1 MKQRTQKHDPD
12 CPATYAIEV
21 QGWLDES
28 WSDWFDDMDVVP
40 EVTAE
45 GTTITKLTGIVV
57 DQAALLGLL
66 RRLHNLHLRLLSVNQ
81 VERKEET

>member
-1 MKQRTQKHDPD
+1 MKQRTQKHHPD
-12 CPATYAIEV
+12 DPATYTIEV

-28 WSDWFDDMDVVP
+28 WSGWFDGMDVAP
-40 EVTAE
+40 KVTAE

-66 RRLHNLHLRLLSVNQ
+66 RRLHNLHLRLLSVNR
-81 VERKEET
+81 VE

>member
-1 MKQRTQKHDPD
+1 VKQRTRKHDPD
-12 CPATYAIEV
+12 YPATYTIEV

-40 EVTAE
+40 KVSAE

-66 RRLHNLHLRLLSVNQ
+66 RRLHNLHLRLLSVNR
-81 VERKEET
+81 VE

>member
-1 MKQRTQKHDPD
+1 MKKGAQRHDLG
-12 CPATYAIEV
+12 CPATYEIKV

-28 WSDWFDDMDVVP
+28 WSDWFDDMNVVP
-40 EVTAE
+40 EVTVE

-66 RRLHNLHLRLLSVNQ
+66 RRLHNLHLRLVSVNR
-81 VERKEET
+81 VE

>member
-1 MKQRTQKHDPD
+1 VRQRAQKHDPD
-12 CPATYAIEV
+12 DPATYTIEV

-28 WSDWFDDMDVVP
+28 WSDWFDDMDVAP

-45 GTTITKLTGIVV
+45 GTTITRLTGIVV

-66 RRLHNLHLRLLSVNQ
+66 RRLHNLHLRLLSVNRA
-81 VERKEET
+81 E

>member
-12 CPATYAIEV
+12 CPATYTIEV

-40 EVTAE
+40 ETSE
-45 GTTITKLTGIVV
+45 DGIPITRLTGTVV

-66 RRLHNLHLRLLSVNQ
+66 RRLHNLHLRLLSVNR
-81 VERKEET
+81 VE

>member
-1 MKQRTQKHDPD
+1 MEQRTQKHDPD
-12 CPATYAIEV
+12 CPATYTIEV

-45 GTTITKLTGIVV
+45 GTTITKLTGIVF

-66 RRLHNLHLRLLSVNQ
+66 RRLHNLHLRLLSVNR
-81 VERKEET
+81 VE